1 MFEELEK
8 WSTLKQQV
16 LPFDFWEEE
25 KNEEQKQIDQLPYY
39 PEPVN
44 DNQRLFNLQ
53 KDYYKGREK
62 ALDEMFLKFMEIAPK
77 IINIEKDN
85 GCKRTFTK
93 SKINE
98 MALDATC
105 LFIQQIKKNRLII
118 KTSFIAYLRLQVL
131 KVMNT
136 HTKGMDF
143 EKYCIKNKINLFE
156 LSELE
161 KQKVKREFEL
171 MRRLSYMTE
180 TEVNT
185 MCKEA
190 QELTREFPVMAE
202 REQKAA
208 LNLFKHRW
216 HGIEPDE
223 AIRICGGAV

>member
-8 WSTLKQQV
+8 WSKLKQQV

-25 KNEEQKQIDQLPYY
+25 KNEEQKRIDQLPYY
-39 PEPVN
+39 TEPVN

-77 IINIEKDN
+77 IINIEKN
-85 GCKRTFTK
+85 SGCKRNFTQRQ
-93 SKINE
+93 IDE
-98 MALDATC
+98 MAIDATC
-105 LFIQQIKKNRLII
+105 LFIQQIKANKLMI

-143 EKYCIKNKINLFE
+143 EKYCIKNKINIFE

-171 MRRLSYMTE
+171 MRRLSNMTE
-180 TEVNT
+180 IEINN
-185 MCKEA
+185 MFSEA
-190 QELTREFPVMAE
+190 QELTREFPVMSE
-202 REQKAA
+202 SEQNAA
-208 LNLFKHRW
+208 LNLFRHRW

>member
-25 KNEEQKQIDQLPYY
+25 KNEEQKRIDALPYF
-39 PEPVN
+39 PEPEN

-53 KDYYKGREK
+53 KEYYKGREK
-62 ALDEMFLKFMEIAPK
+62 ALDEMFLKLMEIAPR
-77 IINIEKDN
+77 IINIEKNN
-85 GCKRTFTK
+85 GAKRKF
-93 SKINE
+93 SKNKIYE

-105 LFIQQIKKNRLII
+105 LFIQQIKTNKLMIR
-118 KTSFIAYLRLQVL
+118 TSFIAYLRLQVL

-143 EKYCIKNKINLFE
+143 EKYCIKNKINLFF

-171 MRRLSYMTE
+171 MRRLSNMTE
-180 TEVNT
+180 IEINN
-185 MCKEA
+185 MCSEA
-190 QELTREFPVMAE
+190 QELTKKFPALTE
-202 REQKAA
+202 SEQKAA
-208 LNLFKHRW
+208 LNLFKFRW

-223 AIRICGGAV
+223 AMRICGGAV

>member
-1 MFEELEK
+1 MFEELDK

-25 KNEEQKQIDQLPYY
+25 KNEEQRKIDALPYF

-53 KDYYKGREK
+53 KEYYKGREK
-62 ALDEMFLKFMEIAPK
+62 ALDEMFLKLMEIAPK
-77 IINIEKDN
+77 IINIEKNN
-85 GCKRTFTK
+85 GCKRRFTK
-93 SKINE
+93 QKMYE

-105 LFIQQIKKNRLII
+105 LFIQQIKTNKLMI

-131 KVMNT
+131 KVMNK

-143 EKYCIKNKINLFE
+143 EKYCVKNKINIFN

-171 MRRLSYMTE
+171 MRRLSNMTE
-180 TEVNT
+180 MEIND
-185 MCKEA
+185 MCREA
-190 QELTREFPVMAE
+190 QELTMKLPALPE

-208 LNLFKHRW
+208 LDLFKFRW

-223 AIRICGGAV
+223 AMRICGGAV

>member
-1 MFEELEK
+1 MLEELEK

-25 KNEEQKQIDQLPYY
+25 KNEEQKKIDALPYY

-53 KDYYKGREK
+53 KEYYKGREK

-77 IINIEKDN
+77 IINVEKN
-85 GCKRTFTK
+85 TGCKRKFTK
-93 SKINE
+93 SKMNE

-105 LFIQQIKKNRLII
+105 LFIQQIKTNKLMI

-131 KVMNT
+131 KVMNK

-143 EKYCIKNKINLFE
+143 EKYCVKNKINIFM

-161 KQKVKREFEL
+161 KQKVKKEFEL
-171 MRRLSYMTE
+171 MRRLSNMTE
-180 TEVNT
+180 IEINT

-190 QELTREFPVMAE
+190 QELKE
-202 REQKAA
+202 RCPLMSVTEWNAA
-208 LNLFKHRW
+208 LNLFRHRW